1 MAQIEL
7 LSTTTYCISIG
18 RALSEEGER
27 NRRGRPR
34 SRGRDAGTTATDQLA
49 ANSDRGGKKRQVFGV
64 CRRRWTAKLT
74 C

>member
-49 ANSDRGGKKRQVFGV
+49 ANPG
-64 CRRRWTAKLT
+64 
-74 C
+74 